1 VIARDR
7 VIGKSETRLPELPK
21 SPEFKSQ
28 TFFAADYAE
37 RRRSKNK
44 PTTETQRESGDPVI
58 ARDRVIQEK
67 QKPFSPQITQKGADQ
82 KTNLPRRHG
91 GNRVIR

>member
-1 VIARDR
+1 
-7 VIGKSETRLPELPK
+7 
-21 SPEFKSQ
+21 
-28 TFFAADYAE
+28 
-37 RRRSKNK
+37 
-44 PTTETQRESGDPVI
+44 VI

-91 GNRVIR
+91 GNRVIRESG